1 MRFNRP
7 GAATAAGIMAIIYG
21 ALFTFCGAIGL
32 VTQAAQGAGNNFF
45 GGNDPAQ
52 VKMQKD
58 LEAAIARDVPGY
70 AAYQVGSA
78 LLGLLEA
85 LALLIAGINIL
96 NLRVWARKLALL
108 AALIAVASTVFQI
121 IYTAV
126 YLLPALSRGLQAAMP
141 QGAGLQAQEA
151 AKVISIAMTFGNIV
165 QIAVGVLVII
175 YLLIIVMLLCRRHV
189 VAAFATGGLDLSDD
203 RRDEDDDDRR
213 RRRLEEDDDS
223 YEPRQA
229 RDRAHDAEDDGG
241 RDDDDGS
248 FEDRG
253 KRR

>member
-1 MRFNRP
+1 MRFHRP
-7 GAATAAGIMAIIYG
+7 GAATAAGVMAIIYG

-32 VTQAAQGAGNNFF
+32 VSQAAQGAGNNFF

-58 LEAAIARDVPGY
+58 LEAAIARAAPGY

-108 AALIAVASTVFQI
+108 AALVAVASTVFQI

-126 YLLPALSRGLQAAMP
+126 YLMPAVNRGLQAAIP
-141 QGAGLQAQEA
+141 QGAGPQPQEV
-151 AKVISIAMTFGNIV
+151 AKAISVGMTILNIV

-189 VAAFATGGLDLSDD
+189 VAAFATGGLADD
-203 RRDEDDDDRR
+203 RADEDERYDD
-213 RRRLEEDDDS
+213 RRRLEEDDDG

-229 RDRAHDAEDDGG
+229 RDRARDAEDDGG
-241 RDDDDGS
+241 RDDDQGS